1 MRLFSPNPSQP
12 QDSLLPRVKHSVL
25 MITHLTATAF
35 QSIQDRYQLLLS
47 PLSTPVLHSLSG
59 MSCKCARKTL
69 LRASIL
75 HLWKRQEQTSPA
87 KDRINPHSRS
97 DLTRLAAAAHSSPP
111 QCGKTVPAHAF
122 LPPLTAPAPFQ
133 YQVV

>member
-25 MITHLTATAF
+25 ITHLTATAF
-35 QSIQDRYQLLLS
+35 QSIQDQRYQLLLS
-47 PLSTPVLHSLSG
+47 PLSTPVLRSLSG
-59 MSCKCARKTL
+59 MSCKCPRKIL

-97 DLTRLAAAAHSSPP
+97 DLTCWAAAAHSSPP
-111 QCGKTVPAHAF
+111 QCGKTVPTHAF
-122 LPPLTAPAPFQ
+122 LPPLTAPAPFP